1 MTTSIPKDCNCLAAA
16 NPEIPAPITT
26 TRPNFLTGIQNH
38 EIYFDRTL
46 HYFTHVKD
54 ILLVL
59 EM

>member
-46 HYFTHVKD
+46 HDFTHVKD